1 MTNIRLYLVEKN
13 PRENKW
19 IYRVMTREE
28 FIRALEKGGIT
39 FSYSEGGERIV
50 IGPEN
55 YYVKSGDLGITSIPP
70 NVTFENSGTISLL
83 GISQLPEGLFFNN
96 YGGVFAEG
104 VTRIPRGTKFG
115 RGVRTILIKSGTIN
129 FNIEGYNYGDFLT
142 ATFKYL

>member
-1 MTNIRLYLVEKN
+1 
-13 PRENKW
+13 
-19 IYRVMTREE
+19 MTREE

-50 IGPEN
+50 IGWEN
-55 YYVKSGDLGITSIPP
+55 YYVEWDNLGITSIPP

-96 YGGVFAEG
+96 YGRVIAEE

-115 RGVRTILIKSGTIN
+115 RGVSTVLIKSGTID
-129 FNIEGYNYGDFLT
+129 FDIEGYNYGDFLT
-142 ATFKYL
+142 AAFKYI